1 MFKKLKMWWDSIKP
15 VVLSGVF
22 VKLDNLK
29 IPLADKIKEIEGTP
43 QEQAD
48 KIIEWIKEYLK
59 RQL

>member
-15 VVLSGVF
+15 VVLAGVF

-48 KIIEWIKEYLK
+48 KIIDWIKEYLK

>member
-1 MFKKLKMWWDSIKP
+1 MWWDSIKP
-15 VVLSGVF
+15 VVLAGVF

-48 KIIEWIKEYLK
+48 KIIDWIKEYLK